1 MLFRSAP
8 AEARLL
14 HWICNRILPRFR
26 RCLRPRR
33 NPEPGCQSFASY
45 WRSWPLTDGLAEAPP
60 FGYKAKTPEDPM
72 ALQDDAGTLDTN
84 LRTLA
89 RWRSTAR
96 VLVEALPNILKYDGK
111 TIVVKYGGHAMEGG
125 VSEHFAQDIVLMKQ
139 TGIDPIVVHGGGP
152 QIGSMLKRLS
162 IPSNFIDGLRITD
175 DAAIEVVEMVLT
187 GSINK
192 QIVSGI
198 NAAGG
203 RAVGISGKDGNL
215 LIARKLE
222 RMKLDPQTLQS
233 KLVDLGF
240 VGEPEAVNAEVLRT
254 IIDSALIPVIAPI
267 GVGRQGETYNINA
280 DTVAGAV
287 ASAMTATRL
296 MLLTDVQGVLDTE
309 GKRIR
314 RLTAV
319 EARALV
325 DNGTI
330 SGGMIPKIETA
341 IEAVEGGVKAAVIL
355 DGRIPHVLLLELFTE
370 HGAGTM
376 ITAE

>member
-1 MLFRSAP
+1 
-8 AEARLL
+8 
-14 HWICNRILPRFR
+14 
-26 RCLRPRR
+26 
-33 NPEPGCQSFASY
+33 
-45 WRSWPLTDGLAEAPP
+45 
-60 FGYKAKTPEDPM
+60 M
-72 ALQDDAGTLDTN
+72 ALQDDFGINERN

-96 VLVEALPNILKYDGK
+96 VLVEALPNILKYDGT

-125 VSEHFAQDIVLMKQ
+125 VPQHFAQDIVLMKQ

-162 IPSNFIDGLRITD
+162 IPSNFIDGLRVTD
-175 DAAIEVVEMVLT
+175 EAAIEVVEMVLT

-215 LIARKLE
+215 IVAKKLE
-222 RMKLDPQTLQS
+222 REKLDPATLQR
-233 KLVDLGF
+233 KPVDLGY
-240 VGEPEAVNAEVLRT
+240 VGEPEAVNTEVLRT
-254 IIDSALIPVIAPI
+254 IISSALIPVVAPI
-267 GVGRQGETYNINA
+267 GVGRKGETYNINA
-280 DTVAGAV
+280 DTIAGAV
-287 ASAMTATRL
+287 AGAMKASR
-296 MLLTDVQGVLDTE
+296 MMMLTDVEGVLDQD

-314 RLTAV
+314 KLSIG
-319 EARALV
+319 EARELIG
-325 DNGTI
+325 NGTI

-341 IEAVEGGVKAAVIL
+341 MDAVEGGVDAAVIL